1 MRQQKYFSRFRA
13 PRVETPNL
21 VAAQLNSFKWLL
33 EKGFRETFKEF
44 TPIKDYSGKK
54 FDLEFVKIEI
64 GEPKYDE
71 HFAKANKLT
80 LDVPVRAIVRL
91 MNKVK
96 GEEKEQEIFLADFP
110 IMTEHGTF
118 IVSGVERVIVPQL
131 ARSYGVF
138 FTADE
143 VKGKRHFGAKVIPAR
158 GAWIEIEAGV
168 DSELSVRI
176 DRKRKFPATSLLRV
190 MGATYDSD
198 LKSLFSGT
206 SASKHWIES
215 ALEKDPAKT
224 VDEAYVEIHKRLRDG
239 DLATAAN
246 AREYINSIFS
256 EERYDLSRVGRYR
269 FNQRFNKSL
278 DENELTRKILSLDD
292 LVTVFKHVLELE
304 NNPDAIEDNIDH
316 LGSRRVRYVGEM
328 LQSRLRVGLT
338 HMKRNIQDR
347 MSTIDAEATMPVQ
360 FVNPRPLQARIK
372 EFFTTNQL
380 SQFMQQENALTE
392 LEHLRTLSALGPG
405 GLTRERAGFEVRDV
419 HPSHYGRLCP
429 IHTPEGPNIGLILR
443 LSTFARLN
451 EFGMIETPYA
461 KVVNGKVTS
470 EIAYLNAAEEEKEA
484 IAHGAT
490 RIADNGDIQEES
502 VEVRL
507 NGAPTRVTK
516 EHVNFVDVSP
526 EQPFS
531 IASSMIPFLEHDDAN
546 RALMG
551 SNMQKQAT
559 PCLIPEAPLVGTGM
573 EARAARDTGRL
584 IIAKEAGT
592 VVAADGKHIKVKN
605 EKGKE
610 GVYPLVNFVRTN
622 GFTALHSRPSVSVG
636 DRVKKGSLLADT
648 SSSDQGQLALGQN
661 ALVAFMCWSGANYE
675 DAIIIS
681 ERLVKDSK
689 FSSIHIEEFVC
700 NVRDTKLG
708 PEETTHDIPN
718 VSEVKLRNLDEDGV
732 VRVGSEVRPGDILV
746 GKITPK
752 GETQLTPEE
761 RLLRSIFGDK
771 ARDVKDSS
779 LRMENGKRGRIIGV
793 KVFSRE
799 AGHTLESGIIKRIHI
814 EIAQLRT
821 VSVGDKLAGR
831 HGNKGVISRILPEED
846 MPYMEDGRPVDVILT
861 PLGVPSR
868 MNLGQILELHLG
880 LAANA
885 LNYQAICPPFAG
897 ATEGEIR
904 TELKKA
910 GFNENGKMRLYDGRT
925 GEKFE
930 QDIAVG
936 YMYILKLHHMVE
948 DKIHMR
954 SIGPYSLITQQPLGG
969 KAQGGGQRFGEMEV
983 WALLGYG
990 ASYTLREMLTIKSDD
1005 IMGRSAAFDAIVR
1018 GERITHHS
1026 APASFNVLLHTLRG
1040 LSLDIELMR
1049 NNEPVRNARKTPG
1062 AEASDFDAVRI
1073 RPASPEKILEWSH
1086 GEVTKP
1092 ETINYRTQRPEK
1104 NSLFDEKIFGPEKDY
1119 ECYCGKYR
1127 GIRYKGIICEKCG
1140 VEITRAI
1147 VRRERMGHVDLAVP
1161 VAHVWF
1167 LRAIPSRLSMIL
1179 GIPSGE
1185 LEKVVYFAGYIVNA
1199 IHKSE
1204 KDRIVSEL
1212 ETEYKSKMK
1221 NLQDD
1226 KSKEKMKELFLE
1238 AKHDIESIRVG
1249 AVLDE
1254 PKYHRFAIK
1263 YGAMF
1268 EAGIG
1273 AEALYALCKNLN
1285 LKQMIADTVLALE
1298 SAGAAD
1304 REKFGKR
1311 LSALRA
1317 MSRSNVRPEWMF
1329 LVRIPVIPPGL
1340 RPMVALDGGRHATSD
1355 VNDLYRRVINRNN
1368 RLKKLLE
1375 IHAPDVILRN
1385 EKRILQEAVDA
1396 LIDNSIRHG
1405 GAAYSATTQARTRP
1419 LKSLSDNLKGK
1430 HGLFRQNLLGK
1441 RVDYSGR
1448 SVIVVGPE
1456 LKLNQCGL
1464 PKHMALELFRPFVIG
1479 KLLEKELAYNI
1490 RGAGRL
1496 IDEGVPEVWAILE
1509 EIIKDKYVLLNRAPT
1524 LHRLGIQAFQPV
1536 LIEGNAIQLHPLVCP
1551 AFNAD
1556 FDGDQMAVHVPLS
1569 PEAQAEAREIM
1580 AAHKNI
1586 LKPGNGEPVVA
1597 TKLLDI
1603 LLGVYWMTKEV
1614 EGMKGEG
1621 LAFQSP
1627 NAAILAYD
1635 YDQVGFQAK
1644 VKVLPSDKVKYAQFG
1659 GKLFETT
1666 VGRLLLNTV
1675 FPNDYP
1681 YINTPLDKKGI
1692 ARVVDDLIARYGL
1705 EQVPETLDKLKNFG
1719 FRYVTK
1725 SGITWSL
1732 DDIRI
1737 PEGKEAIVTAAQK
1750 KSDEIVKHWEQGL
1763 LSEEERYRMN
1773 IEVWHAAKSDVEK
1786 LIPATL
1792 PINGSVSD
1800 MLKSGARGSLAQMTQ
1815 MSGMK
1820 GLIASP
1826 TGETIE
1832 LPVTKSM
1839 KEGLSPIEYFTTTHG
1854 SRSGLAS
1861 TALSTAKAGYLTRR
1875 LFDVAQDVV
1884 IGEEECGTKEG
1895 LVITRE
1901 SASGIGTFLAQNIE
1915 GRYLA
1920 GDVEV
1925 AGKVQFKKG
1934 YFITESDAKRIEEL
1948 GIPSVYVRSP
1958 IVCKSAKGLCARC
1971 YGADLGTMKPVALGE
1986 AVGTVAAQ
1994 AIGEPG
2000 TQLTMNIKHAGGA
2013 ASAAGDVTQGL
2024 PRVEEIFE
2032 RRAPRNPAVVASV
2045 SGEVVEIKNDGKEKI
2060 LVVAPDI
2067 EHLSASKAAKSK
2079 TKKETIEYDMHYRR
2093 VPLVKV
2099 GDTIVKGQML
2109 TDGSADISDLFKYA
2123 GKEKTQAYII
2133 SEIVK
2138 IYELQGANI
2147 SAKHLEVIVRQ
2158 MFSRM
2163 KIKDAGSSELSVG
2176 DVSTETDL
2184 AAINAQIVANG
2195 GEVAKGEG
2203 LVMGIL
2209 DVSLSRAS
2217 FLSAASFQNTTRMLI
2232 KASLYGAVDHLV
2244 GLKENVIIGRL
2255 IPAGTGFPGSP
2266 KEKLVN
2272 KYSPA
2277 AIEAF
2282 AKEAKAK
2289 ESAQ

>member
-1 MRQQKYFSRFRA
+1 MREQKFFSRFRA
-13 PRVETPNL
+13 SRVEVPNL
-21 VAAQLNSFKWLL
+21 VAAQVDSFAWLL
-33 EKGFRETFKEF
+33 KEGFRETFKEF

-54 FDLEFVKIEI
+54 FELEFLKIEI

-71 HFAKANKLT
+71 HYAKAQKLT
-80 LDVPVRAIVRL
+80 LDAPVRAVVRL
-91 MNKVK
+91 KNKTRN
-96 GEEKEQEIFLADFP
+96 EEKEQEIFLADLP

-118 IVSGVERVIVPQL
+118 IINGVERVIVPQL

-138 FTADE
+138 FTAEE
-143 VKGKRHFGAKVIPAR
+143 VKGKQHFGAKIIPVR
-158 GAWIEIEAGV
+158 GAWIELEAEGTG
-168 DSELSVRI
+168 DISIRI
-176 DRKRKFPATSLLRV
+176 DRKRKFPAVSLLRV
-190 MGATYDSD
+190 MGAQYDSD
-198 LKSLFSGT
+198 IKSLFARTDVGKKW
-206 SASKHWIES
+206 AERV
-215 ALEKDPAKT
+215 LEKDPAKT
-224 VDEAYVEIHKRLRDG
+224 VEEAYIEIHKHLRDG
-239 DLATAAN
+239 DLATAQN
-246 AREYINSIFS
+246 AKEYINSLFS
-256 EERYDLSRVGRYR
+256 EERYDLSRVGRFR
-269 FNQRFNKSL
+269 FNQRFGKSL
-278 DENELTRKILSLDD
+278 DEKELKRKTLSLDD
-292 LVTVFKHVLELE
+292 LVTVIEHMLKLE
-304 NNPDAIEDNIDH
+304 NDPEGLGDNIDH
-316 LGSRRVRYVGEM
+316 LGSRRVRCVGET
-328 LQSRLRVGLT
+328 LQQRLRVGLT

-347 MSTIDAEATMPVQ
+347 MSTIDAEATLPVQ
-360 FVNPRPLQARIK
+360 FVNPRPFQARIK

-380 SQFMQQENALTE
+380 SQFMQQTNALEE
-392 LEHLRTLSALGPG
+392 LEHLRTMSALGPG

-443 LSTFARLN
+443 LTTFARLN

-461 KVVNGKVTS
+461 KVVNSTVTND
-470 EIAYLNAAEEEKEA
+470 IVYLNAAEEEKEK

-490 RIADNGDIQEES
+490 RIENGTLAEEMI
-502 VEVRL
+502 EVRL
-507 NGAPTRVTK
+507 DGSPMRVPRN
-516 EHVNFVDVSP
+516 EVSYIDIAA

-531 IASSMIPFLEHDDAN
+531 VATCMIPFLEHDDAN
-546 RALMG
+546 RSLMG

-559 PCLIPEAPLVGTGM
+559 PCIMPEVPLVATGM
-573 EARAARDTGRL
+573 ESRAAKDTGRL
-584 IIAKEAGT
+584 VVAKEAGIIT
-592 VVAADGKHIKVKN
+592 AVDGKHIKVKN

-610 GVYPLVNFVRTN
+610 LEYSLVNFVRTN
-622 GFTALHSRPSVSVG
+622 GFTSFHQRPIVSLG
-636 DRVKKGSLLADT
+636 DKVKKGSLLADV
-648 SSSDQGQLALGQN
+648 SSTEGGQLALGQN
-661 ALVAFMCWSGANYE
+661 VLTAFMCWSGANYE
-675 DAIIIS
+675 DAIVIS

-708 PEETTHDIPN
+708 PEVTTHDIPN
-718 VSEVKLRNLDEDGV
+718 VSEAKLRNLDEDGII
-732 VRVGSEVRPGDILV
+732 RVGSEVRPGDILV

-779 LRMENGKRGRIIGV
+779 LRMENDKRGRIIGI
-793 KVFSRE
+793 KIFSRE
-799 AGHTLESGIIKRIHI
+799 AGHQLESGIIKRIHI
-814 EIAQLRT
+814 EIAQLRA

-846 MPYMEDGRPVDVILT
+846 MPYTADGHPIDLILT

-880 LAANA
+880 LAANT

-904 TELKKA
+904 EELKKA
-910 GFNENGKMRLYDGRT
+910 GFSETGKMKLYDGRT
-925 GEKFE
+925 GEQFE

-990 ASYTLREMLTIKSDD
+990 AAYTLREMLTIKSDD

-1018 GERITHHS
+1018 GERISHHY

-1040 LSLDIELMR
+1040 LALDVELMR
-1049 NNEPVRNARKTPG
+1049 NAEPVRSIGKTLG
-1062 AEASDFDAVRI
+1062 AETADFDSIRI
-1073 RPASPEKILEWSH
+1073 RPASPDKIFQWSH

-1104 NSLFDEKIFGPEKDY
+1104 NSLFDEKIFGPERDY

-1127 GIRYKGIICEKCG
+1127 GIRYKGIVCEKCG

-1167 LRAIPSRLSMIL
+1167 LRSIPSHLSLIL
-1179 GIPSGE
+1179 GISASD
-1185 LEKVVYFAGYIVNA
+1185 LEKVVYFAGYIITVV
-1199 IHKSE
+1199 HKAE
-1204 KDRIVSEL
+1204 KERIISEL
-1212 ETEYKSKMK
+1212 ETEYKAKLK
-1221 NLQDD
+1221 NLQDE
-1226 KSKEKMKELFLE
+1226 KSKDKIKELFLE
-1238 AKHDIESIRVG
+1238 AKRDIDSIAVG
-1249 AVLDE
+1249 TVLDE
-1254 PKYHRFAIK
+1254 PKYHRFWLK

-1273 AEALYALCKNLN
+1273 AEAVYNLCRGLDLVKLANTVADALPK
-1285 LKQMIADTVLALE
+1285 V
-1298 SAGAAD
+1298 GAAE
-1304 REKFGKR
+1304 REKSNKR
-1311 LSALRA
+1311 LSVLRGMIRA
-1317 MSRSNVRPEWMF
+1317 NVRPEWMF
-1329 LVRIPVIPPGL
+1329 LTRIPIIPPGL

-1405 GAAYSATTQARTRP
+1405 GAAYSATTQARSRP
-1419 LKSLSDNLKGK
+1419 LKSLADNLKGK

-1509 EIIKDKYVLLNRAPT
+1509 EVIRDKYVLLNRAPT
-1524 LHRLGIQAFQPV
+1524 LHRLGIQAFQPI

-1569 PEAQAEAREIM
+1569 PEAQVEAREIM
-1580 AAHKNI
+1580 AAPKNI
-1586 LKPGNGEPVVA
+1586 LKPGDGEPVVVS
-1597 TKLLDI
+1597 KLLDI
-1603 LLGVYWMTKEV
+1603 LLGSYWMTKEMP
-1614 EGMKGEG
+1614 GAKGEG
-1621 LAFQSP
+1621 LAFPSP

-1635 YDQVGFQAK
+1635 YGKVGFQAK
-1644 VKVLPSDKVKYAQFG
+1644 IKVMPSEKEKYAQFG
-1659 GKLFETT
+1659 GSLFDTT
-1666 VGRLLLNTV
+1666 VGRLLFNTV
-1675 FPNDYP
+1675 FPGDYP
-1681 YINTPLDKKGI
+1681 FINQPITKKSL
-1692 ARVVDDLIARYGL
+1692 AKLVDDLIARYGL
-1705 EQVPETLDKLKNFG
+1705 DKLPDIMDRIKNFG
-1719 FRYVTK
+1719 FRYVTQ

-1737 PEGKEAIVTAAQK
+1737 PKEKEAIVTAAQK
-1750 KSDEIVKHWEQGL
+1750 KSDEIVTHWQNGL

-1786 LIPATL
+1786 LIPLTL
-1792 PINGSVSD
+1792 PVDGPVSD
-1800 MLKSGARGSLAQMTQ
+1800 MLLSGARGSLSQMTQ
-1815 MSGMK
+1815 MVGMK

-1875 LFDVAQDVV
+1875 LFDVAQDIV
-1884 IGEEECGTKEG
+1884 IDGEECGTKVG
-1895 LVITRE
+1895 LTIHRE
-1901 SASGIGTFLAQNIE
+1901 SASGIGTFLAKNID

-1920 GDVEV
+1920 ADIEIQGNVEYR
-1925 AGKVQFKKG
+1925 KG
-1934 YFITESDAKRIEEL
+1934 YFLTKKDAKHIEDT
-1948 GIPSVYVRSP
+1948 GIESVYVRSP
-1958 IVCKSAKGLCARC
+1958 IGCKSRKGICAHC
-1971 YGADLGTMKPVALGE
+1971 YGVDLGTMKLVGLGE
-1986 AVGTVAAQ
+1986 AVGTIAAQ

-2013 ASAAGDVTQGL
+2013 ASAGGDVTQGL

-2032 RRAPRNPAVVASV
+2032 RRAPRNPAVIATVP
-2045 SGEVVEIKNDGKEKI
+2045 GVVTEIKDSGKEKLI
-2060 LVVAPDI
+2060 IVAPDL
-2067 EHLSASKAAKSK
+2067 EHRGKG
-2079 TKKETIEYDMHYRR
+2079 KKEFVEYSAHVRR
-2093 VPLVKV
+2093 VPIVKV
-2099 GDTIVKGQML
+2099 GDTVLKGQIL
-2109 TDGSADISDLFKYA
+2109 TDGSADISELYKYA
-2123 GKEKTQAYII
+2123 GKEKTQEHII
-2133 SEIVK
+2133 SEVVK

-2147 SAKHLEVIVRQ
+2147 SVKHLEVIVRQ
-2158 MFSRM
+2158 MFSRV
-2163 KIKDAGSSELSVG
+2163 KVTEPGGTEYSVG
-2176 DVSTETDL
+2176 DVTAEADLL
-2184 AAINAQIVANG
+2184 AANDRVKQEG
-2195 GEVAKGEG
+2195 GKAATSEG
-2203 LVMGIL
+2203 LVMGIVG
-2209 DVSLSRAS
+2209 VSLSRAS
-2217 FLSAASFQNTTRMLI
+2217 FLSAASFQHTTRTLI
-2232 KASLYGAVDHLV
+2232 LASLYGAVDHLK

-2255 IPAGTGFPGSP
+2255 IPAGTGFLGSP
-2266 KEKLVN
+2266 KAHLIEKSGLLSSSGLVG
-2272 KYSPA
+2272 
-2277 AIEAF
+2277 
-2282 AKEAKAK
+2282 KEK
-2289 ESAQ
+2289 EVV

>member
-1 MRQQKYFSRFRA
+1 MRQQKFFSRFQT

-21 VAAQLNSFKWLL
+21 VAAQLDSYNLL
-33 EKGFRETFKEF
+33 LAQGLKDIVKEF

-54 FDLEFVKIEI
+54 FDLEFLKVEI
-64 GEPKYDE
+64 GEPAFDE
-71 HFAKANKLT
+71 HYAKANKLT
-80 LDVPVRAIVRL
+80 MSAPVRAIVRL
-91 MNKVK
+91 VNKTQNTD
-96 GEEKEQEIFLADFP
+96 KEQEIFLADLP
-110 IMTEHGTF
+110 VQTNHGTF
-118 IVSGVERVIVPQL
+118 VINGVERVIVPQL

-138 FTADE
+138 FTASE
-143 VKGKRHFGAKVIPAR
+143 TKGKRHFGAKLIPAR
-158 GAWIEIEAGV
+158 GAWIEIEAGT
-168 DSELSVRI
+168 DGELSVRI
-176 DRKRKFPATSLLRV
+176 DRKRKFPATSLLRIL
-190 MGATYDSD
+190 GARFDSD
-198 LKSLFSGT
+198 IKSLMGSTQHGKRW
-206 SASKHWIES
+206 ADA
-215 ALEKDPAKT
+215 ALEADPAKT
-224 VDEAYVEIHKRLRDG
+224 VEEAYVEIHRRLRDG

-256 EERYDLSRVGRYR
+256 GERYDLSRVGRFR

-278 DENELTRKILSLDD
+278 DEKELGRKTLSLDD
-292 LVTVFKHVLELE
+292 VVTVFQHVLSLE
-304 NNPDAIEDNIDH
+304 NTPDAQEDNIDH

-328 LQSRLRVGLT
+328 LTARIRVGLT

-347 MSTIDAEATMPVQ
+347 MSTIDAEATMPVM

-380 SQFMQQENALTE
+380 SQFAQQTNSLEE
-392 LEHLRTLSALGPG
+392 LEHMRTLSALGPG

-429 IHTPEGPNIGLILR
+429 IQTPEGPNIGLILR

-461 KVVNGKVTS
+461 KVVEGKVLK
-470 EIAYLNAAEEEKEA
+470 EIVYLNAAEEEKEA
-484 IAHGAT
+484 IAHGVT
-490 RIADNGDIQEES
+490 KVGVDGLIVEDT

-507 NGAPTRVTK
+507 GGSPIRIPRD
-516 EHVNFVDVSP
+516 DVRYIDVAP

-531 IASSMIPFLEHDDAN
+531 IATSMIPFLEHNDAN

-551 SNMQKQAT
+551 SNMQKQST
-559 PCLIPEAPLVGTGM
+559 PCVVPEAPLVATGV
-573 EARAARDTGRL
+573 EERAARDTGRL
-584 IIAKEAGT
+584 HFALEDG
-592 VVAADGKHIKVKN
+592 VVTACDGRRVAVKN
-605 EKGKE
+605 AKGKE
-610 GVYPLVNFVRTN
+610 TEYPLVNFVRTN
-622 GFTALHSRPSVSVG
+622 GFTAFHQRPSVSIG
-636 DRVKKGSLLADT
+636 QKVKKGDLLADT
-648 SSSDQGQLALGQN
+648 STSYQGQLALGQN

-681 ERLVKDSK
+681 ERMVKDSK
-689 FSSIHIEEFVC
+689 FSSVHIEEFVC

-718 VSEVKLRNLDEDGV
+718 VSEAKLKNLDEDGI
-732 VRVGSEVRPGDILV
+732 VRIGSEVRPGDILV

-793 KVFSRE
+793 KVFSRQL
-799 AGHTLESGIIKRIHI
+799 GHNLESGIIKRVHI
-814 EIAQLRT
+814 EVAQLRA

-880 LAANA
+880 LAANT

-904 TELKKA
+904 EELKTA
-910 GFNENGKMRLYDGRT
+910 GFNESGKMKLYDGRT
-925 GEKFE
+925 GEAFE

-990 ASYTLREMLTIKSDD
+990 AAYTLREMLTIKSDD

-1018 GERITHHS
+1018 GERITHHF

-1040 LSLDIELMR
+1040 LALDIELMR
-1049 NNEPVRNARKTPG
+1049 DGQPVKSGRKTPG
-1062 AEASDFDAVRI
+1062 AEASEFDAVQI

-1092 ETINYRTQRPEK
+1092 ETINYRTQRAEK

-1127 GIRYKGIICEKCG
+1127 GIRYKGITCEKCG

-1167 LRAIPSRLSMIL
+1167 LRAIPSRLAMVL
-1179 GIPSGE
+1179 GISAGD

-1199 IHKSE
+1199 VNKEE
-1204 KDRIVSEL
+1204 KTRIVGEL
-1212 ETEYKSKMK
+1212 DAEYKTKLK
-1221 NLQDD
+1221 NLQDE

-1238 AKHDIESIRVG
+1238 AKRDIESIQVG
-1249 AVLDE
+1249 TVLDE

-1273 AEALYALCKNLN
+1273 AEALYELIRSLDVK
-1285 LKQMIADTVLALE
+1285 KMIAVCEAGLLK
-1298 SAGAAD
+1298 AGAAE
-1304 REKFGKR
+1304 REKLNKR
-1311 LSALRA
+1311 LAALRA
-1317 MSRSNVRPEWMF
+1317 MARANVRPEWLF
-1329 LVRIPVIPPGL
+1329 LTRIPVIPPGL

-1368 RLKKLLE
+1368 RLKKLME

-1509 EIIKDKYVLLNRAPT
+1509 QVIKNKYVLLNRAPT

-1569 PEAQAEAREIM
+1569 TEAQTEAREIM

-1603 LLGVYWMTKEV
+1603 LLGSYWMTKEV
-1614 EGMKGEG
+1614 SGMRGEGMS
-1621 LAFQSP
+1621 FHSP

-1635 YDQVGFQAK
+1635 YGNVGFQAK
-1644 VKVLPSDKVKYAQFG
+1644 IKVLPSEKEKYAQFG
-1659 GKLFETT
+1659 GVLFETT
-1666 VGRLLLNTV
+1666 VGRLLFNAI
-1675 FPNDYP
+1675 FPSDYP
-1681 YINTPLDKKGI
+1681 YLNYAIDKKGM
-1692 ARVVDDLIARYGL
+1692 AKLVDDLIIRYGL
-1705 EQVPETLDKLKNFG
+1705 EKVPEILDRIKTFG
-1719 FRYVTK
+1719 FRYVTQ

-1732 DDIRI
+1732 DDVRV
-1737 PEGKEAIVTAAQK
+1737 PAEKNNIVIEAQK
-1750 KSDEIVKHWEQGL
+1750 RSDEVVRNWHDGL

-1773 IEVWHAAKSDVEK
+1773 IEVWHTAKSEVEK

-1792 PINGSVSD
+1792 RLDGPVSD
-1800 MLKSGARGSLAQMTQ
+1800 MLRSGARGSLAQVTQ
-1815 MSGMK
+1815 MAGMK
-1820 GLIASP
+1820 GLISST
-1826 TGETIE
+1826 TGEAIE
-1832 LPVTKSM
+1832 FPITKSM
-1839 KEGLSPIEYFTTTHG
+1839 KEGLTPIEYFITTHG
-1854 SRSGLAS
+1854 SRKGLS
-1861 TALSTAKAGYLTRR
+1861 DTALNTAKAGYLTRR
-1875 LFDVAQDVV
+1875 LFDVAQDIVV
-1884 IGEEECGTKEG
+1884 SEDDCGTKDG
-1895 LVITRE
+1895 LYINRE

-1915 GRYLA
+1915 GRFLA
-1920 GDVEV
+1920 ADVEGPS
-1925 AGKVQFKKG
+1925 ADGGKTLYKKG
-1934 YFITESDAKRIEEL
+1934 HFITRVDAKHIEEAEVA
-1948 GIPSVYVRSP
+1948 SVYVRSP
-1958 IVCKSAKGLCARC
+1958 ISCTTRHGLCARC
-1971 YGADLGTMKPVALGE
+1971 YGADLGTMRPVELGE

-2000 TQLTMNIKHAGGA
+2000 TQLTMRTFHAGGA
-2013 ASAAGDVTQGL
+2013 ASIGGDITQGL

-2032 RRAPRNPAVVASV
+2032 RRAPRNPAVVATV
-2045 SGEVVEIKNDGKEKI
+2045 GGEVVEIKNDGKEKI
-2060 LVVAPDI
+2060 IVVVPDI
-2067 EHLSASKAAKSK
+2067 EHKG
-2079 TKKETIEYDMHYRR
+2079 KKDTMEYTVHFRR

-2099 GDTIVKGQML
+2099 GSRVEKGQLL
-2109 TDGSADISDLFKYA
+2109 TDGSADLQELFKYA
-2123 GKEKTQAYII
+2123 GKEKAQAYII

-2147 SAKHLEVIVRQ
+2147 SVKHLEVIIRQ
-2158 MFSRM
+2158 MFSRV
-2163 KIKDAGSSELSVG
+2163 KIKNEGTTELSTGEVIPGSELEIINDRIVG
-2176 DVSTETDL
+2176 E
-2184 AAINAQIVANG
+2184 G
-2195 GEVAKGEG
+2195 GEKASGEG

-2209 DVSLSRAS
+2209 DVSLSRVS

-2232 KASLYGAVDHLV
+2232 KASIYGAVDTLQ

-2255 IPAGTGFPGSP
+2255 IPAGTGFLGSP
-2266 KEKLVN
+2266 KQKMIAEQGVALHTPAVAEKE
-2272 KYSPA
+2272 KQA
-2277 AIEAF
+2277 A
-2282 AKEAKAK
+2282 
-2289 ESAQ
+2289 